1 MERQSHEESKVLWK
15 LELESAKDLTLTPEH
30 QKLVDIVTK
39 KIEDYTLTYEEYLVD
54 ITNFLKDV
62 SEGAEPEEVI
72 KNMCNQ
78 LIQKYGSEEVRSE
91 QDQNGPSAVECDGIV
106 GTDSDNGG
114 TEVLGEQLAEPSE
127 LLEEIQSSVVET
139 SDCDR

>member
-39 KIEDYTLTYEEYLVD
+39 KIEDYSLTYYEYVEDIAAYLQQLPHDVD
-54 ITNFLKDV
+54 PKEAIET
-62 SEGAEPEEVI
+62 
-72 KNMCNQ
+72 MCNH
-78 LIQKYGSEEVRSE
+78 LIEKYGSEEVRSE

-106 GTDSDNGG
+106 GTDSDNGS
-114 TEVLGEQLAEPSE
+114 TEILGEQLAE
-127 LLEEIQSSVVET
+127 LA
-139 SDCDR
+139 

>member
-15 LELESAKDLTLTPEH
+15 LELASAEKLTLTPEH
-30 QKLVDIVTK
+30 QKLVDVVTK
-39 KIEDYTLTYEEYLVD
+39 KIEDYSLTYEEYLVD

-62 SEGAEPEEVI
+62 SEDAEPKEVI
-72 KNMCNQ
+72 KNMCNH

-91 QDQNGPSAVECDGIV
+91 QDQNGLSATECDGIV

-114 TEVLGEQLAEPSE
+114 TEILGEQLAESTE
-127 LLEEIQSSVVET
+127 LLEEVQSSSVET
-139 SDCDR
+139 SDSDR